1 MTPSPTRAIFLSY
14 AHEDAAAARRIAEGL
29 RAGGIE
35 VWFDQNELRGGD
47 AWDAKI
53 RGQIRTCALFVP
65 IISQQTQRRLE
76 GYFRREW
83 RLAVDRRHDMAE
95 SVPFILPV
103 GIDETAQTGAT
114 VPEEFFRVQW
124 TRLPGGEITAAFV
137 EHARRLLGVEGP
149 ALPPPR
155 PAPAPSPAPAPAT
168 HTPPAAGVPTPA
180 AKPRASFGPI
190 LAACGATA
198 LVLALFILLRSGG
211 GNDRVPAPAAAAVPV
226 AAHAPAVAAKPAEKP
241 APPAKSVAVLP
252 FANLSEEKTNDFF
265 ADGVHDEVITHLA
278 KIRDLKVISRTSVL
292 AYREPGS
299 RNLRRI
305 AEELGVANVLEGS
318 VRRAGGKVRVSA
330 QLINALTDEHLW
342 AEKYDG
348 DLADVFAL
356 QSRLAQEIA
365 TALRATL
372 TTSERALI
380 DRRPTRSPEAYE
392 LYLRGRVLQGSLT
405 IRSTI
410 ARWNQ
415 AVEMYERAAA
425 LDPGFTLAHAAAV
438 QVHGMMYMAANYDP
452 TPERRARAAAALRLA
467 ETSAPEAPE
476 THMARGYFAYSVEGE
491 RERAQREFET
501 ARTSLPNEAALLAAL
516 GYVQRRLGLWRESRL
531 TLERA
536 TELNPNDLFD
546 QSQLTRYLMALR
558 RYDEALARS
567 ERLITLA
574 PQDAFVRE
582 THLRARLAR
591 DGDLAA
597 FVRDLAAAPKSD
609 NDPHGLMAAYTLA
622 QWKGDQAAAERAL
635 ADPRFGEIYMQSTVN
650 VSPTTVFRAQVA
662 WLDGRKADSVRHAEA
677 ALKTMSTWKS
687 NPRQQYFDLMT
698 RARAEAFAGRTEDAL
713 RDARD
718 ALAGLERNDLYMLG
732 EYHVIF
738 ARICV
743 VLGRTEEAFAAL
755 RAAIPLALSLSTPIE
770 WRYDQI
776 LSRLKSDPRFEEII
790 RSCRPL

>member
-1 MTPSPTRAIFLSY
+1 MTPSTTRAIFLSY
-14 AHEDAAAARRIAEGL
+14 AHEDSSAARGIAEGL

-103 GIDETAQTGAT
+103 VIDETVQTGAT

-124 TRLPGGEITAAFV
+124 TRLPGGQPSTAFV
-137 EHARRLLGVEGP
+137 EHARRLLGAEGP
-149 ALPPPR
+149 GVTTAR
-155 PAPAPSPAPAPAT
+155 PVAPAT
-168 HTPPAAGVPTPA
+168 TPPPPESLPTPAAVPVTA

-198 LVLALFILLRSGG
+198 LVLALFISLRSGG
-211 GNDRVPAPAAAAVPV
+211 GDKRDPAPATAS
-226 AAHAPAVAAKPAEKP
+226 APAGAAKPAEKP
-241 APPAKSVAVLP
+241 APSAKSVAVLP
-252 FANLSEEKTNDFF
+252 FANLSEEKTSDFF
-265 ADGVHDEVITHLA
+265 ADGVHEEVITHLA

-305 AEELGVANVLEGS
+305 AAELGVATVLEGS

-380 DRRPTRSPEAYE
+380 ERRPTRSPEAYE

-405 IRSTI
+405 IRSTL

-438 QVHGMMYMAANYDP
+438 QVHGMMYMGANYDP

-467 ETSAPEAPE
+467 ETSAPDAPE

-491 RERAQREFET
+491 RERAQREFEA
-501 ARTSLPNEAALLAAL
+501 ARISLPNEAALIAAL

-531 TLERA
+531 SLERA

-558 RYDEALARS
+558 RYDEALTRA
-567 ERLITLA
+567 ERLIKLA
-574 PQDAFVRE
+574 PQDAFVHE

-591 DGDLAA
+591 DGDFPT
-597 FVRDLAAAPKSD
+597 FVRDLAASPKSD
-609 NDPHGLMAAYTLA
+609 NDPHGLIAAFSVA
-622 QWKGDQAAAERAL
+622 QWKGDYAAADRAL
-635 ADPRFGEIYMQSTVN
+635 SDPRFGEIYRQSTVN
-650 VSPTTVFRAQVA
+650 VFPTSLFRAQIA

-677 ALKTMSTWKS
+677 ALQTMSSWKS
-687 NPRQQYFDLMT
+687 NPRQEYFDLMT
-698 RARAEAFAGRTEDAL
+698 RARAEAFAGRTEEAL
-713 RDARD
+713 RNARD
-718 ALAGLERNDLYMLG
+718 ALAGLERSDLYMLG
-732 EYHVIF
+732 EYQIIF
-738 ARICV
+738 ARLCV
-743 VLGRTEEAFAAL
+743 VIGRNEEALSAL
-755 RAAIPLALSLSTPIE
+755 RAAIPLALSLSTPFE

-790 RSCRPL
+790 RSCGPL